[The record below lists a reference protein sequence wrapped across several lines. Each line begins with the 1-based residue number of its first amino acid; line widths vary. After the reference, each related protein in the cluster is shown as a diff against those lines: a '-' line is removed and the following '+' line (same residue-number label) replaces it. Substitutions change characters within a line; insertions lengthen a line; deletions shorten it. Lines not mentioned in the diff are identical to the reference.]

1 MLGYILSYLFTPSG
15 RFRRV
20 DYHLVIW
27 SITFFIFALV
37 MGIFG
42 YMMHKGLGALLTPAA
57 LAPTPAAPGAL
68 PKIAEG
74 GIDTSFGT
82 DVLVV
87 AGLGFFLYIMAYVA
101 AIMATIKRFH
111 DFGMSGW
118 WTLLLYFPLPLFM
131 LLALFRFMDWQI
143 AEIGLSLVWLV
154 AILWYTIKLMFFKGT
169 KADNFYGTDPYIDT
183 PPYTGQALMIV
194 GIMFALAVGSVFASV
209 ASIKQFADELQKN
222 KAAAEE
228 KAKPALTPEQRA
240 ALAAEEAKKAEAE
253 RKLSDQKLLERAL
266 AGDAVAQ
273 YDIASRYFTGSSG
286 VPLDYAKAGA
296 WLQKSAE
303 QDHAP
308 AQYNLGLLYFEGK
321 GYAVD
326 NGRAYFWATRAS
338 FRGHI
343 PQGNDYRAQA
353 GQLLTPEVRA
363 QIEKAALEW
372 KPVVKAPPAA
382 PVIAAP
388 PQPAPAPAAAP
399 TAVPQPATP

>member
-20 DYHLVIW
+20 DYHLVVW
-27 SITFFIFALV
+27 SVTFFIFALV

-42 YMMHKGLGALLTPAA
+42 YMMSKGLGAM
-57 LAPTPAAPGAL
+57 LAPASLAKEVKDAGDAA
-68 PKIAEG
+68 
-74 GIDTSFGT
+74 TSIGT
-82 DVLVV
+82 DVLIV
-87 AGLGFFLYIMAYVA
+87 GGGGFLLYIMAYVA
-101 AIMATIKRFH
+101 VIMATIKRFH
-111 DFGMSGW
+111 DFGMTGW
-118 WTLLLYFPLPLFM
+118 YTLLLYFPLPLFLLMALMRM
-131 LLALFRFMDWQI
+131 LDWHI
-143 AEIGLSLVWLV
+143 AEMVLSAIWLV
-154 AILWYTIKLMFFKGT
+154 AILWYTIKLMFFKGL
-169 KADNFYGTDPYIDT
+169 KADNFYGPDPYIET
-183 PPYTGQALMIV
+183 PPYTSQALMII
-194 GIMFALAVGSVFASV
+194 GIMFAIAVGSCFATY
-209 ASIKQFADELQKN
+209 ASIKQFADELKQT

-240 ALAAEEAKKAEAE
+240 AEAAEAAQKAEAD
-253 RKLSDQKLLERAL
+253 RKQADQKTLERAN
-266 AGDAVAQ
+266 AGDALAQ
-273 YDIASRYFTGSSG
+273 YDIASRYFTGSNG

-321 GYAVD
+321 GYTTD
-326 NGRAYFWATRAS
+326 NARAYFWATRAS

-343 PQGNDYRAQA
+343 PQGNDYRVQA

-363 QIEKAALEW
+363 QIEKAAHEW

-388 PQPAPAPAAAP
+388 PQPATPAPAA
-399 TAVPQPATP
+399 TPQPVTP

>member
-42 YMMHKGLGALLTPAA
+42 FMMHKGLGALLTPAA
-57 LAPTPAAPGAL
+57 LAAKPLATG
-68 PKIAEG
+68 AEG
-74 GIDTSFGT
+74 GLDISFGT
-82 DVLVV
+82 DILVV
-87 AGLGFFLYIMAYVA
+87 AGAGFLLYIMAYVA

-131 LLALFRFMDWQI
+131 LVALFRFMDWQI
-143 AEIGLSLVWLV
+143 AEIVLSLVWLV
-154 AILWYTIKLMFFKGT
+154 AILWYTVKLMFFKGV
-169 KADNFYGTDPYIDT
+169 KADNFYGPDPYIDT
-183 PPYTGQALMIV
+183 PPYVGQALMIV
-194 GIMFALAVGSVFASV
+194 GIMFAMAVGSVFASV
-209 ASIKQFADELQKN
+209 AAIKQFADEMQKS

-240 ALAAEEAKKAEAE
+240 ALAAEEAKKAEEE
-253 RKLSDQKLLERAL
+253 RKQADKKMLERAL
-266 AGDAVAQ
+266 AGDAAAQ
-273 YDIASRYFTGSSG
+273 YDIASRYFTGSNG

-326 NGRAYFWATRAS
+326 NARAYFWATRATY
-338 FRGHI
+338 RGHI
-343 PQGNDYRAQA
+343 PQGNDYRVQA

-363 QIEKAALEW
+363 QVEKAAHEW

-388 PQPAPAPAAAP
+388 PQPAPVPVPAPAP
-399 TAVPQPATP
+399 AVSPQPAAP

>member
-42 YMMHKGLGALLTPAA
+42 YMMSKGLGALLTPDA
-57 LAPTPAAPGAL
+57 LAPKLPAAGAEAA
-68 PKIAEG
+68 PE
-74 GIDTSFGT
+74 TSFGT
-82 DVLVV
+82 DILVV
-87 AGLGFFLYIMAYVA
+87 AGLGFFLYVMAYVA

-143 AEIGLSLVWLV
+143 AEIVLSLIWLV
-154 AILWYTIKLMFFKGT
+154 AIIWYTVKLMFFKGT

-194 GIMFALAVGSVFASV
+194 GIMFALAVGSAFASV
-209 ASIKQFADELQKN
+209 ASIKQFAEELQKTR
-222 KAAAEE
+222 AAAEE

-240 ALAAEEAKKAEAE
+240 ALAAEEAKKAEEE
-253 RKLSDQKLLERAL
+253 RKQADKKLLERAL
-266 AGDAVAQ
+266 AGDAMAQ
-273 YDIASRYFTGSSG
+273 YDIASRYFTGSNG

-326 NGRAYFWATRAS
+326 NARAYFWATRATY
-338 FRGHI
+338 RGHI

-363 QIEKAALEW
+363 QIEKAAHEW

-382 PVIAAP
+382 PAIAAP
-388 PQPAPAPAAAP
+388 PMPATPALAPAAAQPAPAAP
-399 TAVPQPATP
+399 